1 MTKSQASALRDRLE
15 QWKRAAPVLQQVRD
29 EDIRRADTKIAMRI
43 FTGSA
48 AWAAKQGPLSQLVS
62 LKDEVSTT
70 PIHHPE
76 PPQSKSD

>member
-29 EDIRRADTKIAMRI
+29 EDIRRADTKDAMRI

-48 AWAAKQGPLSQLVS
+48 AWAAKHRPPLPASGLVEQQRWFMQLT
-62 LKDEVSTT
+62 K
-70 PIHHPE
+70 I
-76 PPQSKSD
+76 